1 MTYIKDDNYGEE
13 LQAFALQYFLNKNG
27 YDAEVIDLEKRL
39 KDLSKSKETILP
51 AIINR
56 FKVYGVQAPI
66 YIVKKVID
74 VYRKRRFDRNNQE
87 YKEIYH
93 KQFVDFFNAYTK
105 HSESFYTLERIR
117 STMDLSYDTFIAG
130 SDQIWN
136 FMHTDFLDVFFLEFA
151 KKFKAKRI
159 SYAASIS
166 VSKIPDSMKKKYQ
179 DLIKNIDYLSVREIQ
194 GAELLK
200 GICGR
205 DAEVV
210 LDPTLLLN
218 KQDWIDTC
226 VYKLP
231 LFDNYVLVYTLS
243 GSRQIKKLAYSI
255 SNSYKCSTIIFIIGD
270 RSILSKEGTETPI
283 IVGPSEWLGLFLKAR
298 YVVTDSFH
306 GTAFSINFN
315 IPFTTLVNPVSNM
328 NSRVLSI
335 LTITKLMGRIVYDGK
350 KIKIPEVL
358 NIDFSE
364 VNEIID
370 SWRKKSFNFLYL
382 SLKNESIN

>member
-1 MTYIKDDNYGEE
+1 MVLNRKLLFLVGIIWGIAIISAVGYFQLKKSSEKINIIQLEKKENVIEDEGRTEKIK
-13 LQAFALQYFLNKNG
+13 FYFLGEDRKSLISREEDIPLYSRTKDKVRKITEKSLENLWNVKVLKNSQ
-27 YDAEVIDLEKRL
+27 I
-39 KDLSKSKETILP
+39 
-51 AIINR
+51 
-56 FKVYGVQAPI
+56 
-66 YIVKKVID
+66 
-74 VYRKRRFDRNNQE
+74 
-87 YKEIYH
+87 EIG
-93 KQFVDFFNAYTK
+93 N
-105 HSESFYTLERIR
+105 
-117 STMDLSYDTFIAG
+117 
-130 SDQIWN
+130 
-136 FMHTDFLDVFFLEFA
+136 
-151 KKFKAKRI
+151 
-159 SYAASIS
+159 
-166 VSKIPDSMKKKYQ
+166 
-179 DLIKNIDYLSVREIQ
+179 
-194 GAELLK
+194 
-200 GICGR
+200 
-205 DAEVV
+205 
-210 LDPTLLLN
+210 
-218 KQDWIDTC
+218 
-226 VYKLP
+226 
-231 LFDNYVLVYTLS
+231 
-243 GSRQIKKLAYSI
+243 
-255 SNSYKCSTIIFIIGD
+255 IFIIGD